1 MDAFRPLLIAG
12 LVVTEVAIWQW
23 RMVIAHS
30 GSRVSVMLLG
40 IIGAVLQITA
50 ITQVV
55 ADVSDPAGVIAYAV
69 GVGFGV
75 LLGLVAGEKFTP
87 GMIGVTIVTTDPHLA
102 RSLWDRGWPVTA
114 QSGRGESGPV
124 TVLSVPVDRRDET
137 RLHGDVQRIAPDAVC
152 TTRDLRAP
160 HPPYQ
165 SGPPSS
171 RSRRT
176 GHGGAFPLVKF
187 CTRRFRG
194 NVTDAAAEAS
204 AGDGKGLR
212 VTDVEEAI
220 VSACPLPMSSPCSK
234 IVAGNKL
241 RGPVP
246 GAGLAG
252 VRQKVSRTWRR
263 AATGGSRK
271 AAMCPIDVKIRCV
284 TCGRCR
290 RCVAI
295 SGIRLDAVG

>member
-23 RMVIAHS
+23 RMVIAHR
-30 GSRVSVMLLG
+30 GSRVSAMLLG

-87 GMIGVTIVTTDPHLA
+87 GMIGVTIVTKDPHLA

-114 QSGRGESGPV
+114 QSGHGESGPV

-160 HPPYQ
+160 NSAYQ
-165 SGPPSS
+165 SGPPSP

-176 GHGGAFPLVKF
+176 GHEGAFPLRLVKRR
-187 CTRRFRG
+187 TRRFRG
-194 NVTDAAAEAS
+194 NVTDAAAEAN
-204 AGDGKGLR
+204 AGDGQGLR
-212 VTDVEEAI
+212 VTDVEEAFA
-220 VSACPLPMSSPCSK
+220 SARPLPMSSPCSK

-241 RGPVP
+241 RGRY
-246 GAGLAG
+246 LA
-252 VRQKVSRTWRR
+252 RARR
-263 AATGGSRK
+263 
-271 AAMCPIDVKIRCV
+271 V
-284 TCGRCR
+284 
-290 RCVAI
+290 
-295 SGIRLDAVG
+295 

>member
-1 MDAFRPLLIAG
+1 MDAYRPLLIAG

-23 RMVIAHS
+23 RMVIAHR
-30 GSRVSVMLLG
+30 GSRVSAMLLG

-69 GVGFGV
+69 GVGVGV
-75 LLGLVAGEKFTP
+75 LLGLMAGEKFTP
-87 GMIGVTIVTTDPHLA
+87 GMIGVTIVTKDQHLA

-124 TVLSVPVDRRDET
+124 TVLSVPVNRRDET

-160 HPPYQ
+160 NSAYQ

-176 GHGGAFPLVKF
+176 GHEGAFPLRLVKF
-187 CTRRFRG
+187 CTRRLRG
-194 NVTDAAAEAS
+194 NVTDAAAEANAS
-204 AGDGKGLR
+204 DGQGLR
-212 VTDVEEAI
+212 VTDVEAAF
-220 VSACPLPMSSPCSK
+220 VSARPLPMSSPAQRSWR
-234 IVAGNKL
+234 VTSS
-241 RGPVP
+241 
-246 GAGLAG
+246 GAG
-252 VRQKVSRTWRR
+252 TWRGL
-263 AATGGSRK
+263 GG
-271 AAMCPIDVKIRCV
+271 C
-284 TCGRCR
+284 
-290 RCVAI
+290 
-295 SGIRLDAVG
+295 